1 MPSTIP
7 THRRHCWPNGPPR
20 GRPEG
25 PKALPP
31 PSAAHGVDRRL
42 PDGGPGGDRRRHRR
56 PQVRR
61 GGLCPIF
68 GGSAAQTEII
78 DKIGYPVG
86 ASDTDNGVTIT
97 ADAVM
102 GDAYNAAI
110 IFTITR
116 DDGTALLPAGTED
129 AMLLVR
135 GGGADLNIPGGTH
148 GGSWFVD
155 EDPADNTVQ
164 LIQTISADVP
174 LNDCTATAKFDDLWM
189 WDEESG
195 EAVPFAEG
203 TWKLRFDVQYED
215 ASVTLGGG
223 ETFTQAGM
231 TFTIDAVTVSPVA
244 FKVDYTVDSE
254 VQWSDSGSGQQSEA
268 DSREMQRY
276 FENVEILLTKVDGT
290 VIDLSN
296 AGGSISPRTASP
308 SAPRARCSLKSS
320 LWRRLRASPWAAWCS
335 LWRDQKRNEKAEPPK
350 LRFLISKVLP

>member
-1 MPSTIP
+1 MNSQFEYKDAMHALHYTDAQKVLLAERAAQ
-7 THRRHCWPNGPPR
+7 TARKAQKRSRRPLLR
-20 GRPEG
+20 T
-25 PKALPP
+25 ALIAACLTAALAVTAGATGVLK
-31 PSAAHGVDRRL
+31 SAAEAFA
-42 PDGGPGGDRRRHRR
+42 
-56 PQVRR
+56 
-61 GGLCPIF
+61 PIF

-296 AGGSISPRTASP
+296 AGGSISPQDGVTVCSK
-308 SAPRARCSLKSS
+308 SAVFSQIIPVEEIES
-320 LWRRLRASPWAAWCS
+320 
-335 LWRDQKRNEKAEPPK
+335 
-350 LRFLISKVLP
+350 ISVGGVVLPLA

>member
-1 MPSTIP
+1 MNSQFEYKTAMD
-7 THRRHCWPNGPPR
+7 TLRYTD
-20 GRPEG
+20 EQ
-25 PKALPP
+25 KALLAEHAAQAARKAQARSHRPLLRTALIAACLTAALAVTAGATGILK
-31 PSAAHGVDRRL
+31 SAGEAFA
-42 PDGGPGGDRRRHRR
+42 
-56 PQVRR
+56 
-61 GGLCPIF
+61 PIF

-78 DKIGYPVG
+78 DKIGYPIG
-86 ASDTDNGVTIT
+86 ASDTAGGVTIT
-97 ADAVM
+97 ADAIL

-110 IFTITR
+110 VFTITR

-203 TWKLRFDVQYED
+203 TWKLRFNVQYED
-215 ASVTLGGG
+215 TSVTLGGG
-223 ETFTQAGM
+223 ETFTQNGL

-244 FKVDYTVDSE
+244 FKVDYSVDRE

-268 DSREMQRY
+268 DSREVQRY
-276 FENVEILLTKVDGT
+276 FEHVEVLLTKTDGT

-296 AGGSISPRTASP
+296 AGGSISPQDGVTV
-308 SAPRARCSLKSS
+308 CSKSEVFPEIIPMEEIES
-320 LWRRLRASPWAAWCS
+320 
-335 LWRDQKRNEKAEPPK
+335 
-350 LRFLISKVLP
+350 ISVGGMTFPMT

>member
-1 MPSTIP
+1 MNSQFEYKTAMDALRY
-7 THRRHCWPNGPPR
+7 TD
-20 GRPEG
+20 EQ
-25 PKALPP
+25 KALLAEHAAQAARKAQARSHRPLLRTALIAACLTAALAVTAGATGILK
-31 PSAAHGVDRRL
+31 SAGEAFA
-42 PDGGPGGDRRRHRR
+42 
-56 PQVRR
+56 
-61 GGLCPIF
+61 PIF

-78 DKIGYPVG
+78 DKIGYPIG
-86 ASDTDNGVTIT
+86 ASDTAGGVTIT
-97 ADAVM
+97 ADAIL
-102 GDAYNAAI
+102 GDAYNPAI
-110 IFTITR
+110 VFTITR

-254 VQWSDSGSGQQSEA
+254 VQWSDSGSGRQSEA
-268 DSREMQRY
+268 DTREMQRY
-276 FENVEILLTKVDGT
+276 FENVEVLLTRTDGS
-290 VIDLSN
+290 VMDLSST
-296 AGGSISPRTASP
+296 GGSISPENGTTV
-308 SAPRARCSLKSS
+308 CSKTGFF
-320 LWRRLRASPWAAWCS
+320 PEIIPMEEIEC
-335 LWRDQKRNEKAEPPK
+335 
-350 LRFLISKVLP
+350 ISVGGVAFPLA

>member
-1 MPSTIP
+1 
-7 THRRHCWPNGPPR
+7 
-20 GRPEG
+20 
-25 PKALPP
+25 
-31 PSAAHGVDRRL
+31 
-42 PDGGPGGDRRRHRR
+42 
-56 PQVRR
+56 
-61 GGLCPIF
+61 
-68 GGSAAQTEII
+68 
-78 DKIGYPVG
+78 
-86 ASDTDNGVTIT
+86 
-97 ADAVM
+97 
-102 GDAYNAAI
+102 
-110 IFTITR
+110 
-116 DDGTALLPAGTED
+116 
-129 AMLLVR
+129 MLLVR

-155 EDPADNTVQ
+155 EDPDDNTVQ

-231 TFTIDAVTVSPVA
+231 TFAIDAVTVSPVA

-296 AGGSISPRTASP
+296 AGGSISPQDGVTVCSK
-308 SAPRARCSLKSS
+308 SAVFSQIIPVEEIES
-320 LWRRLRASPWAAWCS
+320 
-335 LWRDQKRNEKAEPPK
+335 
-350 LRFLISKVLP
+350 ISVGGVVLPLA

>member
-1 MPSTIP
+1 MNSQFEYKDAMHTLRY
-7 THRRHCWPNGPPR
+7 T
-20 GRPEG
+20 EAQ
-25 PKALPP
+25 KALLAERAAQAARKAQARPRRP
-31 PSAAHGVDRRL
+31 LLRTALIAACLTAALAVTAGAAGVLKSAAEAFA
-42 PDGGPGGDRRRHRR
+42 
-56 PQVRR
+56 
-61 GGLCPIF
+61 PIF

-231 TFTIDAVTVSPVA
+231 TFTIDAATVSPVA

-254 VQWSDSGSGQQSEA
+254 VQWSDNGSGRQSEA
-268 DSREMQRY
+268 DTREMQRY
-276 FENVEILLTKVDGT
+276 FENVEVLLTRTDGT
-290 VIDLSN
+290 VLDLGGT
-296 AGGSISPRTASP
+296 GGSISPENGTTV
-308 SAPRARCSLKSS
+308 CSKTGFF
-320 LWRRLRASPWAAWCS
+320 PEIIPMEEIEC
-335 LWRDQKRNEKAEPPK
+335 
-350 LRFLISKVLP
+350 ISVGGVVFPLA

>member
-1 MPSTIP
+1 MNSQFEYKDAMNALHYTDAQKVLLAERAAQ
-7 THRRHCWPNGPPR
+7 TARKAQKRSRRPLLR
-20 GRPEG
+20 T
-25 PKALPP
+25 ALIAACLTAALAVTAGATGVLK
-31 PSAAHGVDRRL
+31 SAAEAFA
-42 PDGGPGGDRRRHRR
+42 
-56 PQVRR
+56 
-61 GGLCPIF
+61 PIF

-296 AGGSISPRTASP
+296 AGGSISPQDGVTVCSK
-308 SAPRARCSLKSS
+308 SAVFSQIIPVEEIES
-320 LWRRLRASPWAAWCS
+320 
-335 LWRDQKRNEKAEPPK
+335 
-350 LRFLISKVLP
+350 ISVGGVVLPLA

>member
-1 MPSTIP
+1 MNSQFEYKTAMDALRY
-7 THRRHCWPNGPPR
+7 TD
-20 GRPEG
+20 EQ
-25 PKALPP
+25 KALLAEHAAQAARKAQARSHGPLLRTALIAACLTAALAVTAGATGILK
-31 PSAAHGVDRRL
+31 SAGEAFA
-42 PDGGPGGDRRRHRR
+42 
-56 PQVRR
+56 
-61 GGLCPIF
+61 PIF

-78 DKIGYPVG
+78 DKIGYPIG
-86 ASDTDNGVTIT
+86 ASDTAGGVTIT
-97 ADAVM
+97 ADAIL

-110 IFTITR
+110 VFTITR

-215 ASVTLGGG
+215 ASVTLGSG

-276 FENVEILLTKVDGT
+276 FENVEILLTKTDGS
-290 VIDLSN
+290 VMDLSST
-296 AGGSISPRTASP
+296 GGSISPDNGTTV
-308 SAPRARCSLKSS
+308 CSKNGFFSEIIPMEEIERITVGGVAFPL
-320 LWRRLRASPWAAWCS
+320 A
-335 LWRDQKRNEKAEPPK
+335 
-350 LRFLISKVLP
+350 

>member
-1 MPSTIP
+1 MNSQFEYKTAMDALRY
-7 THRRHCWPNGPPR
+7 TD
-20 GRPEG
+20 EQ
-25 PKALPP
+25 KALLAEHAAQAARKAQARSHRPLLRTALIAACLTAALAVTAGATGILK
-31 PSAAHGVDRRL
+31 SAGEAFA
-42 PDGGPGGDRRRHRR
+42 
-56 PQVRR
+56 
-61 GGLCPIF
+61 PIF

-78 DKIGYPVG
+78 DKIGYPIG
-86 ASDTDNGVTIT
+86 ASDTAGGVTIT
-97 ADAVM
+97 ADAIL

-110 IFTITR
+110 VFTITR

-215 ASVTLGGG
+215 ASVTLGSG

-276 FENVEILLTKVDGT
+276 FENVEILLTKTDGS
-290 VIDLSN
+290 VMDLSST
-296 AGGSISPRTASP
+296 GGSISPDNGTTV
-308 SAPRARCSLKSS
+308 CSKTGFFPEIIPMEEIERITVGGVAFPL
-320 LWRRLRASPWAAWCS
+320 A
-335 LWRDQKRNEKAEPPK
+335 
-350 LRFLISKVLP
+350 

>member
-1 MPSTIP
+1 MNSQFEYKTAMDALRY
-7 THRRHCWPNGPPR
+7 TD
-20 GRPEG
+20 EQ
-25 PKALPP
+25 KALLAEHAAQAARKAQARSHRPLLRTALIAACLTAALAVTAGATGILK
-31 PSAAHGVDRRL
+31 SAGEAFA
-42 PDGGPGGDRRRHRR
+42 
-56 PQVRR
+56 
-61 GGLCPIF
+61 PIF

-78 DKIGYPVG
+78 DKIGYPIG
-86 ASDTDNGVTIT
+86 ASDTAGGVTIT
-97 ADAVM
+97 ADAIL

-110 IFTITR
+110 VFTITR

-215 ASVTLGGG
+215 ASVTLGSG

-254 VQWSDSGSGQQSEA
+254 VQWSDSGSGRQSEA
-268 DSREMQRY
+268 DTREMQRY
-276 FENVEILLTKVDGT
+276 FENVEILLTKTDGS
-290 VIDLSN
+290 VMDLSST
-296 AGGSISPRTASP
+296 GGSISPDNGTTV
-308 SAPRARCSLKSS
+308 CSKNGFFSEIIPMEEIERITVGGVAFPL
-320 LWRRLRASPWAAWCS
+320 A
-335 LWRDQKRNEKAEPPK
+335 
-350 LRFLISKVLP
+350 

>member
-1 MPSTIP
+1 MNSQFEYRDAMASLRYTD
-7 THRRHCWPNGPPR
+7 RQ
-20 GRPEG
+20 
-25 PKALPP
+25 KALLAERAVQ
-31 PSAAHGVDRRL
+31 SARRTE
-42 PDGGPGGDRRRHRR
+42 RQSRR
-56 PQVRR
+56 PLLRTALIAACLTAALAVTA
-61 GGLCPIF
+61 GATGILKTAVEAFAPIF

-78 DKIGYPVG
+78 DKIGYPIG
-86 ASDTDNGVTIT
+86 ASDTDGGVTIT

-135 GGGADLNIPGGTH
+135 GGGAELNILGGTH
-148 GGSWFVD
+148 GGSWFID
-155 EDPADNTVQ
+155 EDPADDTVQ

-174 LNDCTATAKFDDLWM
+174 LNDCTATARFDSLWM
-189 WDEESG
+189 WDEERG

-223 ETFTQAGM
+223 ETFTQDGL
-231 TFTIDAVTVSPVA
+231 TFTVNAVTVSPVA
-244 FKVDYTVDSE
+244 FKVDYSVDRE

-268 DSREMQRY
+268 DSREVQRY
-276 FENVEILLTKVDGT
+276 FENVEVLLVKTDGT

-296 AGGSISPRTASP
+296 AGGSISPQDGVTV
-308 SAPRARCSLKSS
+308 CSKSEVFS
-320 LWRRLRASPWAAWCS
+320 EIIPMEEIES
-335 LWRDQKRNEKAEPPK
+335 
-350 LRFLISKVLP
+350 ISVGGVVLPLA

>member
-1 MPSTIP
+1 MNSQFEYKTAMDALRY
-7 THRRHCWPNGPPR
+7 TD
-20 GRPEG
+20 EQ
-25 PKALPP
+25 KALLAEHAAQAARKAQARSHRPLLRTALIAACLTAALAVTAGATGILK
-31 PSAAHGVDRRL
+31 SAGEAFA
-42 PDGGPGGDRRRHRR
+42 
-56 PQVRR
+56 
-61 GGLCPIF
+61 PIF

-78 DKIGYPVG
+78 DKIGYPIG
-86 ASDTDNGVTIT
+86 ASDTAGGVTIT
-97 ADAVM
+97 ADAIL

-110 IFTITR
+110 VFTITR

-203 TWKLRFDVQYED
+203 TWELRFDVQYED

-254 VQWSDSGSGQQSEA
+254 VQWSDSGSGRQSEA
-268 DSREMQRY
+268 DTREMQRY
-276 FENVEILLTKVDGT
+276 FENVEVLLTRTDGT
-290 VIDLSN
+290 VLDLGGT
-296 AGGSISPRTASP
+296 GGSISPENGTTV
-308 SAPRARCSLKSS
+308 CSKTGFF
-320 LWRRLRASPWAAWCS
+320 PEIIPMEEIEC
-335 LWRDQKRNEKAEPPK
+335 
-350 LRFLISKVLP
+350 ISVGGVVFPLA